1 MNTRTKYHER
11 PALPVYW
18 FLLAL
23 CRYWRPRR
31 PYKVVCGGKYL
42 HSASRNQFE
51 AFCLAV
57 HE

>member
-1 MNTRTKYHER
+1 MNTRTKHHER

-42 HSASRNQFE
+42 Q
-51 AFCLAV
+51 
-57 HE
+57 